1 MTDDLQAKL
10 TGVSSKPGVYLM
22 KDDAAQVIYV
32 GKAANLKKRLASYFQ
47 RPFHTD
53 LKTGLLVKKIKAFDT
68 IVTGTEQ
75 EALILEANLIR
86 KYRPRYNVVLKD
98 DKRFLSICINIK
110 EQYPCLTLT
119 RKIEKTAFSI
129 SARSH
134 LLVQCARRLKL
145 SIKLSNCV
153 SAEIKN

>member
-1 MTDDLQAKL
+1 MADDLHTKL
-10 TGVSSKPGVYLM
+10 TGVSSDPGVYLM

-53 LKTGLLVKKIKAFDT
+53 LKTGILVKKIKAFDT

-86 KYRPRYNVVLKD
+86 KYRPRYNIILKD
-98 DKRFLSICINIK
+98 DKRFLSLCINVN
-110 EQYPCLTLT
+110 EPYPNLTLT
-119 RKIEKTAFSI
+119 RKIKKNGSLYFGPFASAGAVRQTLKIINKTF
-129 SARSH
+129 
-134 LLVQCARRLKL
+134 KL
-145 SIKLSNCV
+145 RKCRNR
-153 SAEIKN
+153 A